1 MLLNNLSKYNRPLEI
16 KFHEMLKLMNQ
27 CERVDKLTY
36 AARNT
41 GKSSDT
47 ALATSNNQNSVA
59 LNLAANIFPKSPL
72 SILSGIIPGK

>member
-1 MLLNNLSKYNRPLEI
+1 MLLGNLSKINRPLEI

-27 CERVDKLTY
+27 CERVDKLTF
-36 AARNT
+36 AGRHQGPST
-41 GKSSDT
+41 DT
-47 ALATSNNQNSVA
+47 ALSTTNNQNSVA